1 MLVIGMTLLGNSNGD
16 KNNGGDYDARVYD
29 DGACYCCFDDGML
42 SERYKYEIIT

>member
-29 DGACYCCFDDGML
+29 DGACYCCFFMMGC
-42 SERYKYEIIT
+42 